1 MIESQHKARMM
12 TSFIS
17 QNCRFQQKT
26 TSGVLHLFH
35 LLPKILDCR
44 GLLFLKNILY
54 IDEIA
59 PNSYRYGETALA
71 LACGYS
77 RFTSG
82 ASGDS
87 LFSNY

>member
-12 TSFIS
+12 TSFLS

-59 PNSYRYGETALA
+59 ANSYRYGETALA
-71 LACGYS
+71 LNVPKLPSISLVILYS
-77 RFTSG
+77 
-82 ASGDS
+82 AII
-87 LFSNY
+87 NA